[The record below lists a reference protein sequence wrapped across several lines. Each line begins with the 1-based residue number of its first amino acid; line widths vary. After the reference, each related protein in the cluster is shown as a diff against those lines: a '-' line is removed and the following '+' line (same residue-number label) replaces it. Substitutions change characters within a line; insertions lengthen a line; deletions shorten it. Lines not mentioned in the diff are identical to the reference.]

1 MYKDYSCICI
11 SLIYSVYNFLPSNY
25 FISMYEISLTINRVL
40 FWPVWSLNIFFFS
53 SWGTPRE
60 NLLHVFKLE
69 TFFYSHNI
77 DLYSVSLYQTMYAT
91 LLWISIQIYHW
102 YHISIREYKIGT
114 SFMPQLWEIYM
125 DRLNSFHIALCMDF

>member
-1 MYKDYSCICI
+1 MYKDFSCICI
-11 SLIYSVYNFLPSNY
+11 LLIYSVYNFLPSNY

-40 FWPVWSLNIFFFS
+40 FWPVWSLKIFFFS

-77 DLYSVSLYQTMYAT
+77 DLYSVSCIKPCMQLCFEFLFKFITGIIFQLENTKLEP
-91 LLWISIQIYHW
+91 LLCPSFERSTWIDWIHFI
-102 YHISIREYKIGT
+102 
-114 SFMPQLWEIYM
+114 
-125 DRLNSFHIALCMDF
+125 